1 MKTINKLQIVTLL
14 TSVIFVL
21 FVSLPAIFTGIELFS
36 INEDIHHYNAQQ
48 IKTDEMTELISLDFD
63 SREALTA
70 SSHPLVAFMAQHSS
84 AVWVSVTVLFGVL
97 PIVYFRQIARWIYR
111 KVLILYATRNN
122 KKIIKRI

>member
-21 FVSLPAIFTGIELFS
+21 FVSLPAIFTGIELFG
-36 INEDIHHYNAQQ
+36 ITEDIQHYNAQQ

-63 SREALTA
+63 SREALTT
-70 SSHPLVAFMAQHSS
+70 SSHPIVAFMAQHSS
-84 AVWVSVTVLFGVL
+84 VVWVPVTILFGVL

-111 KVLILYATRNN
+111 KVLILYATQN
-122 KKIIKRI
+122 KNVIIKRI

>member
-36 INEDIHHYNAQQ
+36 IAEDIQHYNAQ
-48 IKTDEMTELISLDFD
+48 
-63 SREALTA
+63 
-70 SSHPLVAFMAQHSS
+70 HSS
-84 AVWVSVTVLFGVL
+84 VVWVPVTILFGVL

-111 KVLILYATRNN
+111 KVLILYATQN
-122 KKIIKRI
+122 KNVIIKRI

>member
-63 SREALTA
+63 SREA
-70 SSHPLVAFMAQHSS
+70 
-84 AVWVSVTVLFGVL
+84 
-97 PIVYFRQIARWIYR
+97 
-111 KVLILYATRNN
+111 
-122 KKIIKRI
+122 